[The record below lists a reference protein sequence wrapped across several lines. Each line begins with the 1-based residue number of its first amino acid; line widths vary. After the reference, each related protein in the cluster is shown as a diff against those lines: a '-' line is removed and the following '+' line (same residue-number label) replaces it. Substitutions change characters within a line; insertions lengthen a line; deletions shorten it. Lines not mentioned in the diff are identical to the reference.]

1 MPFVF
6 DYETVLA
13 AETQFLPSKGNFLSL
28 CPKTT
33 KISKAAYSHNT
44 DSMKGVDLSKVRRAL
59 NLPQRL
65 NKTDYNK
72 DSQVP
77 QIRKVGTNVQN
88 RKDNLC
94 DTDTG
99 SPKAV
104 WMWLRWD
111 GTLQVLLQR
120 PHSVMCSDAQG
131 TQPADVSV
139 RRCGGFPPL
148 NYFTI
153 YISLRS
159 FVPDMKIKVRN
170 YSVVITWDLRS
181 TDSSPILFDIMRQKL
196 DSSNIWS
203 VICQHEYGSERRP
216 GMKEPPKLGYR

>member
-1 MPFVF
+1 MFALLRFPLLSWAAEYFCPPAIGVAHCNNSVHVAGIIMPFVF

-77 QIRKVGTNVQN
+77 QIRKVGTHVQN

-104 WMWLRWD
+104 WM
-111 GTLQVLLQR
+111 
-120 PHSVMCSDAQG
+120 
-131 TQPADVSV
+131 
-139 RRCGGFPPL
+139 
-148 NYFTI
+148 
-153 YISLRS
+153 
-159 FVPDMKIKVRN
+159 
-170 YSVVITWDLRS
+170 
-181 TDSSPILFDIMRQKL
+181 
-196 DSSNIWS
+196 
-203 VICQHEYGSERRP
+203 
-216 GMKEPPKLGYR
+216 